1 MTTIIIRPADAGD
14 VQAVHDC
21 WLATDYPEPVEYAQM
36 AALGM
41 APWFPHL
48 FATGNLWVAEVD
60 GRVVG
65 FAGTQTRGRVCYL
78 ADCFVHPEWQ
88 SKGITRALLAQL
100 HDDTT
105 LVHCTLASS
114 DPRAASRYIRAG
126 MTPRYPMYVLE
137 SNARTRRM
145 PLQCDTGICTD
156 IEEWLFYDQRLVGHD
171 RRVDI
176 MHLCDGTNA
185 VLLQMRDDNRLL
197 GQAVVHERRYDR
209 APQGKRN
216 IGPVGAF
223 ARAHAAAVA
232 QSAVAWALA
241 DGATWVTLRIPGPH
255 PGLPVLLDMGM
266 NIVYVETFCA
276 SQEWFNPECYA
287 PSGIM

>member
-1 MTTIIIRPADAGD
+1 MMTIRPAQAAD
-14 VQAVHDC
+14 VVAVHEC

-78 ADCFVHPEWQ
+78 ADCFVHPDWQ
-88 SKGITRALLAQL
+88 SHGVTRALLAQL
-100 HDDTT
+100 HADPT
-105 LVHCTLASS
+105 LIHCTLASS
-114 DPRAASRYIRAG
+114 DPRAASRYVRAG

-137 SNARTRRM
+137 SADRTQRRA
-145 PLQCDTGICTD
+145 PLCDTQVCHD

-185 VLLQMRDDNRLL
+185 TLLQMRDGTRLL
-197 GQAVVHERRYDR
+197 GQALIQPRRYDR
-209 APQGKRN
+209 APQGKYN
-216 IGPVGAF
+216 IGPVGVF
-223 ARAHAAAVA
+223 ARAHAAAVT
-232 QSAVAWALA
+232 QSAVAWAFA
-241 DGATWVTLRIPGPH
+241 HGATWVTMRVPGPH
-255 PGLPVLLDMGM
+255 PALPVLLDMGM
-266 NIVYVETFCA
+266 EIRYVETFCA
-276 SQEWFNPECYA
+276 SQEWFDPGCYV